1 MDRVKQVAI
10 DEEKKV
16 WLGGGGAAG
25 GEKERISLI
34 AMVAL
39 LEVLGKFS
47 EFRKSH
53 FVATSEI
60 SASAGTEN

>member
-16 WLGGGGAAG
+16 WWGGGGAG